1 MITCSYCGHSNLDGT
16 LFCES
21 CGFALWS
28 NAADAT
34 STQKLDENDSN
45 DISVKSGWGTA
56 TFQNQ
61 NQIVIHIRDAPEPMV
76 IHPGKKYVLG
86 RSDKSSGISPDL
98 DLTNY
103 AAVEKGV
110 SRIHAALQRGEE
122 VVSLIDLDSANGTFL
137 NGQRLASHQP
147 RILRDGDEIR
157 LGGLIL
163 HIYFK

>member
-1 MITCSYCGHSNLDGT
+1 MISCSYCEHSNMDGT

-28 NAADAT
+28 DGKEQT
-34 STQKLDENDSN
+34 STQKLDEGDDDNMR
-45 DISVKSGWGTA
+45 VRSGWGTA

-76 IHPGKKYVLG
+76 IFPGEKYVFG
-86 RSDKSSGISPDL
+86 RADKSSGIAPDL

-110 SRIHAALQRGEE
+110 SRIHAALQRGND
-122 VVSLIDLDSANGTFL
+122 VVSLVDLDSANGTYL